1 MIVKLGVVD
10 EVYSLVRRVR
20 FLVVLYDILFGLG
33 WVGLVL
39 YLVWFYY
46 IKNGMGMDDMLYV
59 R

>member
-39 YLVWFYY
+39 YLVWFT
-46 IKNGMGMDDMLYV
+46 I
-59 R
+59 